1 MELTKGELFVLEQVA
16 KGNKTVKEIAIAFKK
31 SEPQIYIYVKKLTD
45 KSLIDLNN
53 GDIEPKK
60 IPYVSLLLQLLSK
73 TPNLTPILEGPGI
86 PIFTAMLKPS
96 TLEEITNET
105 GYKKTA
111 IYKRLQEARKRSLV
125 RKKLNTFEI
134 NDKMWTELKETLEEI
149 KKSELKTDNRIPV
162 SAIIYYKKKDEIV
175 FSSKEEL
182 DAVKTAFSAYQ
193 NYGIDLLTITNFYYL
208 PKKTLTKED
217 ILQHSLYII
226 EKDNDIRYL
235 IFIALFYAKYKK
247 EIKIQHQIIGNIS
260 LVLAGKDVKGY
271 PTIQEIKDR
280 AEVYKIKV

>member
-1 MELTKGELFVLEQVA
+1 MELVKGEILVLEQVA
-16 KGNKTVKEIAIAFKK
+16 KGNKSVKEIALTLKK
-31 SEPQIYIYVKKLTD
+31 SEPQVYVYVKKLAD
-45 KSLIDLNN
+45 KSLIELIN
-53 GDIEPKK
+53 GDIEPKR
-60 IPYVSLLLQLLSK
+60 IPHLSLLLQLLSK
-73 TPNLTPILEGPGI
+73 IPNLTPILEGPGI
-86 PIFTAMLKPS
+86 PIFTAMLTPS
-96 TLEEITNET
+96 TIEEISNET

-125 RKKLNTFEI
+125 RKNQATFEI
-134 NDKMWTELKETLEEI
+134 NDKMWAELKETLEEI
-149 KKSELKTDNRIPV
+149 KKSELKTDSRIPA

-182 DAVKTAFSAYQ
+182 DAVKTAFSAYK

-208 PKKTLTKED
+208 PKKTLSKED

-226 EKDNDIRYL
+226 KKDNDIRYL

-247 EIKIQHQIIGNIS
+247 EIKIQHQILENIN

-271 PTIQEIKDR
+271 PTYQEIKDR
-280 AEVYKIKV
+280 AEIYHIKV